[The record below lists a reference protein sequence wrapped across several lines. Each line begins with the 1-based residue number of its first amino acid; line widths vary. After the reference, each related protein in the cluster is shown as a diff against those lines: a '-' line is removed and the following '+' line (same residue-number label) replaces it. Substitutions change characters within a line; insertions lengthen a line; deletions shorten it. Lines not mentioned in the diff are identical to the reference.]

1 MQLTQV
7 LIAPVVTEKS
17 TDAHAQ
23 SKYTFRVHPG
33 ATKIDIMNAVKAAY
47 GADAK
52 AVNIIP
58 VLKKIRLAG
67 RGKVITKR
75 PASKKAI
82 VTLKPNQSIDF
93 NKLKSTKK

>member
-1 MQLTQV
+1 MQLTNV

-17 TDAHAQ
+17 TDAQSQ
-23 SKYTFRVHPG
+23 SKYTFRVHPD

-52 AVNIIP
+52 AVNIVP
-58 VLKKIRLAG
+58 VLKKVRLVG
-67 RGKVITKR
+67 RGKTITKR
-75 PASKKAI
+75 PAAKKAI
-82 VTLKPNQSIDF
+82 VTLSSGQSIDF